1 MRGNMDITFCELREK
16 EVVNLADGKRLG
28 RVQDLVIEPCGKV
41 IGLVVPGEK
50 KLIKAL
56 SRDES
61 IFVAWKN
68 IVKLGDDVILI
79 DLNGIVPCNNNC

>member
-1 MRGNMDITFCELREK
+1 MDITFCELREK

>member
-28 RVQDLVIEPCGKV
+28 RVQDLVLEPCGKV

-61 IFVAWKN
+61 IFIAWKN

>member
-1 MRGNMDITFCELREK
+1 MDITFCELREK

-28 RVQDLVIEPCGKV
+28 RVQDLVLEPCGKV

-61 IFVAWKN
+61 IFIAWKN

-79 DLNGIVPCNNNC
+79 DLNGIVPCNNS

>member
-1 MRGNMDITFCELREK
+1 MDITFCELREK

-28 RVQDLVIEPCGKV
+28 RVQDLVLEPCGKV

-61 IFVAWKN
+61 IFIAWKN
-68 IVKLGDDVILI
+68 IVILGDDVILI
-79 DLNGIVPCNNNC
+79 DLNGIVPCNNS

>member
-1 MRGNMDITFCELREK
+1 MDITFCELREK

-28 RVQDLVIEPCGKV
+28 RVQDLVLEPCGKV

-61 IFVAWKN
+61 IFIAWKN

>member
-1 MRGNMDITFCELREK
+1 MDITFCELREK

-28 RVQDLVIEPCGKV
+28 RVQDLVIESCGKV

>member
-28 RVQDLVIEPCGKV
+28 RVQDLVIESCGKV
-41 IGLVVPGEK
+41 IGLVVHGEK